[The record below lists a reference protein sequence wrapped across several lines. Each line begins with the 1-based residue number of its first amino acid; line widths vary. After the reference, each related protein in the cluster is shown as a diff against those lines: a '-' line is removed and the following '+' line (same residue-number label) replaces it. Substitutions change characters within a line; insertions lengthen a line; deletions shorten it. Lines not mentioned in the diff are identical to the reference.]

1 MISADQ
7 PKIFADDLIVA
18 VSSRDDGTMLDR
30 AMGIHDGSIVSNRT
44 LFCQKAGLD
53 YKNVVYQ
60 RINYD
65 QSQIY
70 DVIRE
75 VDQNSTV
82 DKLSEVAADALITN
96 QSGVGLFLPI
106 ADCVATV
113 IYDPKNRY
121 LAMAHLGRH
130 STVAD
135 LAKKL
140 IDKLVAKGSNAK
152 ELLVWMSPSAQ
163 KQSYKME
170 WFDRADQPDWQEFCQ
185 KKADGYY
192 LDMSGYN
199 QQKFIESGVLKD
211 NIEISAVDTITNQNY
226 FSHAAGDTKG
236 RFAVVSVMQ

>member
-1 MISADQ
+1 MISTDQ

-30 AMGIHDGSIVSNRT
+30 AMGVHDGSIVSNRT
-44 LFCQKAGLD
+44 LFCQKVGLD

-65 QSQIY
+65 QSQSY
-70 DVIRE
+70 DLIRE
-75 VDQNSTV
+75 VDQNSTA

-96 QSGVGLFLPI
+96 QPGVGLFLPI

-113 IYDPKNRY
+113 IYDPKNHY

-130 STVAD
+130 STIAG
-135 LAKKL
+135 LAKKV
-140 IDKLVAKGSNAK
+140 IDKLISKGSDPA

-185 KKADGYY
+185 KKANGYY
-192 LDMSGYN
+192 LDISGYN
-199 QQKFIESGVLKD
+199 NQKLIESGVLKN
-211 NIEISAVDTITNQNY
+211 NIEISTVDTMTNQNY
-226 FSHAAGDTKG
+226 FSHAAGDVKG
-236 RFAVVSVMQ
+236 RLAVVAVMQ